1 VSRHGGAWL
10 PVILNVIGSGG
21 MSVQDHF
28 PSFYRQVKL
37 LIRIIA
43 TAIKGRAFRRRRVG
57 LCLEDAFNRWHLAK
71 G

>member
-10 PVILNVIGSGG
+10 PVILNVIGSEG

-43 TAIKGRAFRRRRVG
+43 TAIKGPRLRSKATGPV
-57 LCLEDAFNRWHLAK
+57 L
-71 G
+71 